1 MGLMTT
7 PILATKLFIPSLRS
21 RGVSRPRLL
30 ERLTG
35 GLQGGHKLTLISA
48 PAGFGKTTVLSEWIA
63 ALRAD
68 AGAPRFCWLSL
79 DEADSEP
86 ARFLAYLAAALQTVE
101 PTLGEALQAG
111 LQSSRP
117 PAAETLLTGL
127 VNEIAALPQSFVL
140 VLDDYHR
147 VDCRAVDHALAFL
160 LDNLPPQLHLVVAS
174 REDPPLPLA
183 RLRAR
188 GHLTEVRAAD
198 LRFTPAEAVE
208 FLNRV
213 MGLALS
219 EEQAAVLETRTE
231 GWVAGLQLAALALQ
245 AMLSQQ
251 RRCRR
256 RRFHRRLQRQ
266 PPVRARLPARRSAR
280 EATASDPGLLA
291 LHLDPRPPVRTVV

>member
-1 MGLMTT
+1 MTA

-21 RGVSRPRLL
+21 RSVSRPRLL
-30 ERLTG
+30 GRLTE
-35 GLQGGHKLTLISA
+35 GLQRGHKLTLISA
-48 PAGFGKTTVLSEWIA
+48 PAGFGKTTLLSEWLA
-63 ALRAD
+63 GLGAD
-68 AGAPRFCWLSL
+68 AGTPRFCWLSL
-79 DEADSEP
+79 DEADGEP
-86 ARFLAYLAAALQTVE
+86 SRFLAYLVAALQTVE

-111 LQSSRP
+111 LQSPRP
-117 PAAETLLTGL
+117 PAAEALLTGL
-127 VNEIAALPQSFVL
+127 VNEIAALPQPLVL

-147 VDCRAVDHALAFL
+147 VDCQAVDHALAFL

-219 EEQAAVLETRTE
+219 EEEVAVLETRTE

-245 AMLSQQ
+245 ALLSQQ
-251 RRCRR
+251 RRRRR

-266 PPVRARLPARRSAR
+266 PPVRARLPARGSAR
-280 EATASDPGLLA
+280 EAAEADPGLLA
-291 LHLDPRPPVRTVV
+291 LHVDPRPTLCTAM